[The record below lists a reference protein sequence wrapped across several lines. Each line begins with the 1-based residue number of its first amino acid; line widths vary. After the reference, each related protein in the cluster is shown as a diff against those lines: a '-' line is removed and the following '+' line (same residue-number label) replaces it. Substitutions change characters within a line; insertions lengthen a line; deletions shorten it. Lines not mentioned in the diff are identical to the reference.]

1 MSGATECLCHVGSE
15 RQKSSGATGER
26 LKEASSI
33 NKSLSTLGHVI
44 MSLIELQRG
53 ANRHVPFRDSKL
65 TFLLQACCHRHSPLW
80 PQCCLDG
87 SHVCVF
93 RRRFS

>member
-1 MSGATECLCHVGSE
+1 MRACADAGSE
-15 RQKSSGATGER
+15 RQKASGATGER

-53 ANRHVPFRDSKL
+53 VHRHVPFRDSKL
-65 TFLLQACCHRHSPLW
+65 TFLLQVWLRA
-80 PQCCLDG
+80 QCCSL
-87 SHVCVF
+87 SMQCSLLKVHLNKKVA
-93 RRRFS
+93 SALLPI